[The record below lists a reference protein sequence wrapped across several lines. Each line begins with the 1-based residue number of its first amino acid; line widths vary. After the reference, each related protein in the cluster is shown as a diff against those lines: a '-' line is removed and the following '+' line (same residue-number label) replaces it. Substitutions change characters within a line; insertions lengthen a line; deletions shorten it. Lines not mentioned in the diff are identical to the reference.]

1 MAKRKPR
8 QLPKVGTVYEKRFKK
23 TLYRLTVV
31 KTGHVIGFKVG
42 TNVYQSPSG
51 AAKAITG
58 SEVNG
63 WAFWGMEAERSS
75 VKAKRAS
82 QMSDSRK
89 GS

>member
-8 QLPKVGTVYEKRFKK
+8 QLPKVGTVYEKRFNK
-23 TLYRLTVV
+23 TPYRLTVV
-31 KTGHVIGFKVG
+31 KTENGIGFKVG
-42 TNVYQSPSG
+42 SNVYASPSG

-63 WAFWGMEAERSS
+63 WAFWGIEARRRS
-75 VKAKRAS
+75 VKAKLAG
-82 QMSDSRK
+82 QTSDSRK